1 MRELLPDPEWRDTPG
16 TCVRCNYDLRDMPAP
31 GRCPECGWEFDA
43 RCLSICGLAAR
54 AAGPLWRR
62 VVWGVTLVGFVLFA
76 YTWPLFLMMGWVV
89 LVVVAAG
96 FAGTM
101 VFMLSTSR
109 RERRGTERFLFSR
122 SGIARA
128 STSTSDDGMQEEA
141 AVIPWQRPV
150 RIELKPVGPYWANL
164 TIWFYWEQMQPTVAF
179 RAGVRC
185 PRERLDEVRATLEAF
200 AAGAVVEAVRPPAAP
215 PTTREQV

>member
-1 MRELLPDPEWRDTPG
+1 MRELLPDPDWRDTPG

-43 RCLSICGLAAR
+43 KCLSICGLAAR

-101 VFMLSTSR
+101 VYMLSTSR

-141 AVIPWQRPV
+141 AVIAWQRPV
-150 RIELKPVGPYWANL
+150 KIELKPVGPFWANL
-164 TIWFYWEQMQPTVAF
+164 TIWFYEAEAQPTEAF

-185 PRERLDEVRATLEAF
+185 PRERLDEVRGTLEAF

-215 PTTREQV
+215 PKIRERV